1 MALLRSVLFLCAAV
15 VLAGCQPTVRIEAP
29 REPITI
35 NLNIKIDAEIRVKL
49 EEQAAEDIKNA
60 PDLF

>member
-1 MALLRSVLFLCAAV
+1 MALLRSILFLCAAV

-35 NLNIKIDAEIRVKL
+35 NLNIKL
-49 EEQAAEDIKNA
+49 EEDVRIQLQGEAREDVKKN
-60 PDLF
+60 DIF